1 LIETLRKYPPL
12 PILTRVCT
20 KDYTVPNTTI
30 KIKKGDMVGISTQ
43 ALHNDPEYYPDP
55 EKFDPE
61 RFSEENK
68 KTRPDFTWIPFG
80 EGPRLCIGEFLPK
93 TSTVLKSFIGCRIA
107 FRDASE

>member
-1 LIETLRKYPPL
+1 
-12 PILTRVCT
+12 
-20 KDYTVPNTTI
+20 
-30 KIKKGDMVGISTQ
+30 MVGISTQ

-93 TSTVLKSFIGCRIA
+93 TSWVLKSFIGCRIA